1 MVKSIKSLLRSPGQ
15 TASCD
20 EIRKRSPAESHQQ
33 TRARW
38 TVTGPR
44 RPRQLE
50 FKMAPRPPL
59 TAAEPA
65 RVRRSG
71 GAGAGDAAG
80 RARASRRL
88 RACARAGS
96 GRARRGRAQPSAE
109 LQRRSRTCP

>member
-44 RPRQLE
+44 RPP
-50 FKMAPRPPL
+50 A
-59 TAAEPA
+59 A
-65 RVRRSG
+65 RVQNGAPPAPDSRRTRARPAERG
-71 GAGAGDAAG
+71 RGRRGRG
-80 RARASRRL
+80 RARAGVKEAARL
-88 RACARAGS
+88 REGGQRARAAGAGS
-96 GRARRGRAQPSAE
+96 A
-109 LQRRSRTCP
+109 

>member
-44 RPRQLE
+44 RPP
-50 FKMAPRPPL
+50 A
-59 TAAEPA
+59 A
-65 RVRRSG
+65 RVQNGAPPAPDSRRTRARPAERG
-71 GAGAGDAAG
+71 RGRRGRGRRGRG
-80 RARASRRL
+80 RARAGVKEAARL
-88 RACARAGS
+88 REGGQRARAAGAGS
-96 GRARRGRAQPSAE
+96 A
-109 LQRRSRTCP
+109 